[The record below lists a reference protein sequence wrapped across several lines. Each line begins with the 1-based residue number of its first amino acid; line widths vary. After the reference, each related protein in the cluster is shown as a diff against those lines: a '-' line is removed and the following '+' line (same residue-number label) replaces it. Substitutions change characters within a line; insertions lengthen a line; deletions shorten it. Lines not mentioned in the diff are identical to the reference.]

1 MSTTAQIVAI
11 ISVLGSLFLAT
22 RGFRGH
28 GLSLNQTVK
37 MALIWAAIIAIGTLV
52 ISSFAG

>member
-1 MSTTAQIVAI
+1 MSTPAQIVAL

-37 MALIWAAIIAIGTLV
+37 MALIWAAIILVGTLV
-52 ISSFAG
+52 ITRIAG

>member
-1 MSTTAQIVAI
+1 MSTTAQIVAL
-11 ISVLGSLFLAT
+11 ISLLGSLFLAT

-37 MALIWAAIIAIGTLV
+37 MALIWAAIILVGTLV
-52 ISSFAG
+52 ITRIAE

>member
-52 ISSFAG
+52 ISRFAR